1 MWDAK
6 KNVRDGEHWTRSVH
20 GFSAPYTDIMC
31 TRKEFRMMYD
41 HEMYDR
47 VRERLDA
54 VDAFPEVYDK
64 VKPEKGIVDLADEV
78 AAEEGLSSSS
88 RRRKNG
94 GSSRKRSKTPTRKRR
109 SSRRRK

>member
-64 VKPEKGIVDLADEV
+64 VKPEKGIVDLSDEI
-78 AAEEGLSSSS
+78 AAEEGLESSST
-88 RRRKNG
+88 RRPRKNG
-94 GSSRKRSKTPTRKRR
+94 GSSRKRSKTPTRKKR
-109 SSRRRK
+109 